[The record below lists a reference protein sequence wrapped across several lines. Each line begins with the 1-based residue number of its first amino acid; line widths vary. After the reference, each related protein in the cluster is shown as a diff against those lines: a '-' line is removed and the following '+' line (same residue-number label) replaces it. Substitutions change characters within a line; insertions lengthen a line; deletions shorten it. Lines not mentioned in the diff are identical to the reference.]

1 MTKKNLSPLIFFT
14 LFFVQLHSQVNF
26 STQSQDNIPRTQ
38 LLNPGFKM
46 VLNVDIN
53 NDGYEDVVGVDP
65 VRVYIYLNDQVG
77 GFVEVELG
85 DDFNYE
91 NAIIG
96 IEDLNGNGSPDL
108 VVSGVKSEFGLL
120 NFFLNDGQGNFIKQS
135 ENYNGLYFSGRSSL
149 DFIDVDNDGD
159 NDILIRG
166 SSKINNGS
174 PEVLYYKNQGSMTFV
189 NEDLFFPFGGSNT
202 EVNFVFEDIDFDGDE
217 DLISTT
223 LNSEGSSYELNSYT
237 NDGFGVYSFQ
247 QTIIDRVIFLDSGR
261 GDIKTT
267 DIDNDGDEDL
277 IVSYVNNQNTISYKN
292 NGLGEFTFYQTL
304 KGKSNSQE
312 IQILLLNVNNDEY
325 TDILI
330 FGSYTFLDLL
340 LGLY

>member
-1 MTKKNLSPLIFFT
+1 MTKKNLSLLIFFT

-120 NFFLNDGQGNFIKQS
+120 NFFLN
-135 ENYNGLYFSGRSSL
+135 
-149 DFIDVDNDGD
+149 
-159 NDILIRG
+159 
-166 SSKINNGS
+166 KI
-174 PEVLYYKNQGSMTFV
+174 
-189 NEDLFFPFGGSNT
+189 
-202 EVNFVFEDIDFDGDE
+202 
-217 DLISTT
+217 
-223 LNSEGSSYELNSYT
+223 
-237 NDGFGVYSFQ
+237 
-247 QTIIDRVIFLDSGR
+247 
-261 GDIKTT
+261 
-267 DIDNDGDEDL
+267 
-277 IVSYVNNQNTISYKN
+277 
-292 NGLGEFTFYQTL
+292 
-304 KGKSNSQE
+304 
-312 IQILLLNVNNDEY
+312 
-325 TDILI
+325 
-330 FGSYTFLDLL
+330 
-340 LGLY
+340 